1 MKLLKVSYHNK
12 KLSTRNI
19 LDICAG
25 ICCPMSKV
33 CKSWVTVLNGRSQ
46 IVDGKETL
54 FRCYAASQ
62 EAQYP
67 QVHKKRLYNTKL
79 LLKAL
84 NNGIDEAVELI
95 DKSLDKNLRLTR
107 FHSSGDFFSKDYV
120 LACLRVAEINPHNV
134 YYAYTKSNSFFLD
147 VGIPSN
153 FHICP
158 SWGGTED
165 HLIKYFDRSAKVVF
179 NEDEAKRL
187 GLPIDHD
194 DSLCMKKGDHC
205 HLLHGTQP
213 KGSEA
218 SRELGKRKKA
228 KKADSSIFTGYSK

>member
-1 MKLLKVSYHNK
+1 MKLLKVGNGNT

-19 LDICAG
+19 IDLPAG
-25 ICCPMSKV
+25 ISCPKSKI
-33 CKSWVTVLNGRSQ
+33 CRSWVTILNGKTR
-46 IVDGKETL
+46 IADGQDTL

-67 QVHKKRLYNTKL
+67 NVHKKRLDNLKL

-84 NNGIDEAVELI
+84 RRGNAVELI
-95 DKSLDKNLRLTR
+95 DKSINKNLKLTR
-107 FHSSGDFFSKDYV
+107 FHSSGDFFSPDYA
-120 LACLRVAEINPHNV
+120 LACLRVAELNPNNIF
-134 YYAYTKSNSFFLD
+134 YAYTKSNSFFLD

-158 SWGGTED
+158 SWGGIED
-165 HLIKYFDRSAKVVF
+165 HLIPYFDRSARVVF
-179 NEDEAKRL
+179 NEDEANRL

-194 DSLCMKKGDHC
+194 DSLCMQPGDHC

-213 KGSEA
+213 KGSKA
-218 SRELGKRKKA
+218 GKELAIRKKA
-228 KKADSSIFTGYSK
+228 KKTDSTIFTGYSK

>member
-1 MKLLKVSYHNK
+1 MKLLNIGSGNT

-19 LDICAG
+19 LDLCAG
-25 ICCPMSKV
+25 ISCPMSKV
-33 CKSWVTVLNGRSQ
+33 CRSWVTVLNGKSQ
-46 IVDGKETL
+46 IADGQDTL

-67 QVHKKRLYNTKL
+67 NVHQKRLNNLKL

-84 NNGIDEAVELI
+84 RRGTAVELI

-107 FHSSGDFFSKDYV
+107 FHSSGDFFSQDYV
-120 LACLRVAEINPHNV
+120 LACLKVAEINPNHIF
-134 YYAYTKSNSFFLD
+134 YAYTKSNSFFLD

-165 HLIKYFDRSAKVVF
+165 HLIKYFDRSARVVF
-179 NEDEAKRL
+179 NEAEANRL

-194 DSLCMKKGDHC
+194 DSLCMQPVHHC

-218 SRELGKRKKA
+218 SKQLAIRKKA
-228 KKADSSIFTGYSK
+228 KKTNSTIFTGYSK

>member
-1 MKLLKVSYHNK
+1 MELLNVSSGNT

-19 LDICAG
+19 IDLPAG
-25 ICCPMSKV
+25 ISCPESKL
-33 CKSWVTVLNGRSQ
+33 CRSWVTILNGKTR
-46 IVDGKETL
+46 IADGQDTL

-67 QVHKKRLYNTKL
+67 NVHKKRLNNLKL

-84 NNGIDEAVELI
+84 RRGTTVELI
-95 DKSLDKNLRLTR
+95 DKSINKNLKLTR
-107 FHSSGDFFSKDYV
+107 FHSSGDFFNPDYAK
-120 LACLRVAEINPHNV
+120 ACLRVAELNPNNIF
-134 YYAYTKSNSFFLD
+134 YAYTKSNSFFLD

-165 HLIKYFDRSAKVVF
+165 HLIKYFDRSARVVF
-179 NEDEAKRL
+179 NEDEANRL

-194 DSLCMKKGDHC
+194 DSLCLKKGDHC

-213 KGSEA
+213 AKSEA
-218 SRELGKRKKA
+218 SKELAKRKKA
-228 KKADSSIFTGYSK
+228 KKTDSSIFTGYSK

>member
-1 MKLLKVSYHNK
+1 MELLKVSRGNT

-19 LDICAG
+19 IDLPAG
-25 ICCPMSKV
+25 ISCPKSKL
-33 CKSWVTVLNGRSQ
+33 CRSWVTVLNGRSQ
-46 IVDGKETL
+46 IADGEETL

-67 QVHKKRLYNTKL
+67 QVHKKRLYNLKL

-84 NNGIDEAVELI
+84 RRGNAVELI
-95 DKSLDKNLRLTR
+95 DKSINKNLRLTR
-107 FHSSGDFFSKDYV
+107 FHSSGDFFNPDYAK
-120 LACLRVAEINPHNV
+120 ACLRVAELNPNNIF
-134 YYAYTKSNSFFLD
+134 YAYTKSNSFFLD

-165 HLIKYFDRSAKVVF
+165 HLIPYFDRSARVVF
-179 NEDEAKRL
+179 NEAEANRL
-187 GLPIDHD
+187 GIPIDHD

-213 KGSEA
+213 AKSEA
-218 SRELGKRKKA
+218 SRELAKRKKA
-228 KKADSSIFTGYSK
+228 KKTDASIFTGYSK

>member
-1 MKLLKVSYHNK
+1 MKLLKIGSSNT

-19 LDICAG
+19 LDLPAG
-25 ICCPMSKV
+25 ISCPKSKL
-33 CKSWVTVLNGRSQ
+33 CRSWVTVLNGRAQ
-46 IVDGKETL
+46 IADGQDNI
-54 FRCYAASQ
+54 FRCYAATS
-62 EAQYP
+62 EVRLKE
-67 QVHKKRLYNTKL
+67 VHEKRLYNLKL
-79 LLKAL
+79 LLKTL
-84 NNGIDEAVELI
+84 HKGINETVELI
-95 DKSLDKNLRLTR
+95 DKSLNQNLRLTR
-107 FHSSGDFFSKDYV
+107 FHSSGDFFSKDYA
-120 LACLRVAEINPHNV
+120 LACLRVAELNPNNI

-153 FHICP
+153 MHICP

-165 HLIKYFDRSAKVVF
+165 HLIKYFDRSARVVF

-194 DSLCMKKGDHC
+194 DSLCMQPGDHC

-218 SRELGKRKKA
+218 GKQLAIRKKA
-228 KKADSSIFTGYSK
+228 KKNDPTIFTGYSK